1 MKKIFLFSMLTSVAM
16 VCSCQKKDSAAQ
28 EQLAQRKVD
37 LDAREEELAERKSA
51 LDEREKA
58 LDEGEKSLAERQK
71 ATMNAR
77 PNPTDVQGQISDPAQ
92 VQAERDRMIQQF
104 SAMIPD
110 PSQLEKAEEE
120 REILRAQRLPG
131 LGELQGQQQLGADE
145 LEKLRQ
151 RKLEATGMSP
161 TPQ

>member
-1 MKKIFLFSMLTSVAM
+1 
-16 VCSCQKKDSAAQ
+16 
-28 EQLAQRKVD
+28 
-37 LDAREEELAERKSA
+37 
-51 LDEREKA
+51 
-58 LDEGEKSLAERQK
+58 
-71 ATMNAR
+71 MNAQTS
-77 PNPTDVQGQISDPAQ
+77 PTDVQGQTSDPAQ
-92 VQAERDRMIQQF
+92 VQAERDRMIQQL

-120 REILRAQRLPG
+120 REITRAQRLPG

-151 RKLEATGMSP
+151 LKLEATGMSP